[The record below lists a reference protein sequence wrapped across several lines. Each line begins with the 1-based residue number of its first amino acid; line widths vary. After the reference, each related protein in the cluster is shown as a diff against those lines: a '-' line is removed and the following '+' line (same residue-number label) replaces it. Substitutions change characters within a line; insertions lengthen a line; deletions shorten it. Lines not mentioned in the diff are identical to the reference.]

1 VTTAP
6 SSPAGSRALPVVPVC
21 GVTVAPLVP
30 VLCSFATGIITD
42 RQLEPLETENW
53 IILALGSATLA
64 ALSLRGESSSSLFLL
79 VAIAGLG
86 GACHHSRWNDL
97 SPDDISPGVSETPQ
111 PSWVRGVIAEFL
123 GTRTSEGFS
132 RGDPALTVTRMVLEI
147 TEISDGSRW
156 QGASGRALL
165 IAAGDRNDLH
175 AGQPVELAGQ
185 LARVAGPLNPG
196 EFDRRAYLQAQGIR
210 LRLVVDDPA
219 GLTAD
224 PRGSEW
230 PCTRWLGQMRST
242 CRSRLTERLD
252 ARAAPLAAALI
263 LGQREEIDPEV
274 NDAFARTGTTHL
286 LAISGLQI
294 QVLAVCAGLFLRI
307 CGVPRRPAYV
317 VVALVTALYAVLV
330 GLAPSVVRSAVMTL
344 TFCLAAIANRPTRP
358 ANTLAL
364 AGLLTLAWNP
374 FFLFDV
380 GCQLSFLAIAA
391 LLWLVP
397 LAQSELRALED
408 WVRLQF
414 LHRPAEIEELIRQH
428 EPLYVRYL
436 RRIGGW
442 LFQGVVAS
450 AVVWLAALPLV
461 ALRFHL
467 VSPIGILLNIPLIPI
482 TSLALLLGASGLGLA
497 LGWPLL
503 GAVPIGIA
511 EILLQLTEVIVR
523 WGVSQAWGHRFVA
536 GPSWSLVLAF
546 YVVLILAVVL
556 AQASGLGT
564 AGLRLARWKIAAW
577 SMVVGL
583 LFPGWPLTA
592 RSSNPSMVEGEMLAV
607 GHGLAVFFRL
617 PDGQA
622 FLYDCGRMGDPR
634 VGRRIIAPALWSRGI
649 THLDAVFLSHA
660 DQDHFDAL
668 PDLMDRFP
676 IGAIV
681 IPPGFDSPENPA
693 ASALLQQVR
702 LHGIPV
708 QTIAAPASWAQGST
722 RFAVLH
728 PPDGWHP
735 EAPDN
740 ARSLV
745 LDIAQDGHHLLLTG
759 DLDQLGLVELAA
771 GPPLDPP
778 VDLML
783 APHHGGRS
791 ANSPMLYAWARP
803 RRVMVSQRMPA
814 PGTNDAL
821 RQLER
826 SGIPLLRTWQ
836 RGAVHFQWSSDHI
849 ITEGFLDHRD
859 PRRSR
864 ALPGEN

>member
-1 VTTAP
+1 MTTAP
-6 SSPAGSRALPVVPVC
+6 SSQAGSRVLPNVAAC
-21 GVTVAPLVP
+21 GVSIAPLVP
-30 VLCSFATGIITD
+30 VLCAFAAGIITD
-42 RQLEPLETENW
+42 RQLDPLETGTW
-53 IILALGSATLA
+53 LTLALASVTVA
-64 ALSLRGESSSSLFLL
+64 ALSLRGERSSSVFLL
-79 VAIAGLG
+79 VAIVGLG
-86 GACHHSRWNDL
+86 GAWHHHRWSDL
-97 SPDDISPGVSETPQ
+97 SPDDVSPGVSETPQ
-111 PSWVRGVIAEFL
+111 PAWVRGVIAEYM
-123 GTRTSEGFS
+123 GTRTSEGYAP
-132 RGDPALTVTRMVLEI
+132 GDPARIVTRMVLEI

-156 QGASGRALL
+156 HCASGRTLL
-165 IAAGDRNDLH
+165 IAAGDRTDLH

-196 EFDRRAYLQAQGIR
+196 EFDGRAYLRAQGIR

-219 GLTAD
+219 GLTDD
-224 PRGSEW
+224 PRGREW
-230 PCTRWLGQMRST
+230 PFTRWLGQIRAT

-252 ARAAPLAAALI
+252 AGSAPLGAALI

-294 QVLAVCAGLFLRI
+294 QVLAVCVGLFLRI
-307 CGVPRRPAYV
+307 CGLARRQAYV

-344 TFCLAAIANRPTRP
+344 TFCLAAIGNRPTQP

-364 AGLLTLAWNP
+364 AGLLTVAWNP

-397 LAQSELRALED
+397 LAQSGFRAMGD
-408 WVRLQF
+408 WVRLRFSSTPTPIQ
-414 LHRPAEIEELIRQH
+414 ELIRQY
-428 EPLYVRYL
+428 EPWYVRIL

-442 LFQGVVAS
+442 MFQGVVAS
-450 AVVWLAALPLV
+450 SVVWLAALPLV

-467 VSPIGILLNIPLIPI
+467 VSPIGIILNIPLIPI

-497 LGWPLL
+497 LVWPPL
-503 GAVPIGIA
+503 GALPIRAA
-511 EILLQLTEVIVR
+511 ESLLQLTETIVR
-523 WGVSQAWGHRFVA
+523 WGVAQAWGHRFVA
-536 GPSWSLVLAF
+536 GPPWSLVLAF
-546 YVVLILAVVL
+546 YTFLILTTAL
-556 AQASGLGT
+556 SRASSSSI
-564 AGLRLARWKIAAW
+564 AGLRLTCWKIAVW
-577 SMVVGL
+577 SMVAGL
-583 LFPGWPLTA
+583 LVPGWLLAT
-592 RSSNPSMVEGEMLAV
+592 RSRLPATVEGEMLAV
-607 GHGLAVFFRL
+607 GHGLAVCFRL
-617 PDGQA
+617 PDGQT

-676 IGAIV
+676 ISAIV
-681 IPPGFDSPENPA
+681 IPPGFESPQNPA
-693 ASALLQQVR
+693 ASVLLQQVR
-702 LHGIPV
+702 RHGIPV
-708 QTIAAPASWAQGST
+708 RTIAAPASWVQSET

-728 PPDGWHP
+728 PPEGWHP

-745 LDIAQDGHHLLLTG
+745 LDIAQGGHHLLLTG

-771 GPPLDPP
+771 GPPLDPA

-783 APHHGGRS
+783 APHHGGKS
-791 ANSPMLYAWARP
+791 ANPSWLYSWARP
-803 RRVMVSQRMPA
+803 KAVIVSQRMPA
-814 PGTNDAL
+814 VGSTDAL
-821 RQLER
+821 TTLEQ

-836 RGAVHFQWSSDHI
+836 RGAVHFQWRSDQI
-849 ITEGFLDHRD
+849 ITEGFLDHHD
-859 PRRSR
+859 HT
-864 ALPGEN
+864 